1 MTTAY
6 VTPDAYYCTYT
17 YYTANDGIIGK
28 RETYTIELKDGRLP
42 ELMRSDNR

>member
-17 YYTANDGIIGK
+17 YYTVNDGIIGK
-28 RETYTIELKDGRLP
+28 RETYTIELNNGCLP
-42 ELMRSDNR
+42 ELKNDNN

>member
-6 VTPDAYYCTYT
+6 VTPDVYYCTYT

-28 RETYTIELKDGRLP
+28 RETYTIKLEGVHLP
-42 ELMRSDNR
+42 ELRSDNK